1 MREHLK
7 LQQELFFSFLVDRLI
22 RPAGSL
28 TSAGARKGEMES
40 ELDAHTWNVAESP
53 VSGHSSVTLAG
64 TPMKSVHSLGGT
76 ERRSSGSLTQ
86 SGGPSSGGSRQQQ
99 AVFTHANEAR
109 ELMLEYLAQY
119 ARAPDFMTNL
129 WINYDC
135 NVDCEDLFER
145 LIKFLSRVR
154 DLKRYCRTLI
164 PLLTSGVLLSIRA
177 STRLYQITPTTKI
190 IRSCNVSILF
200 LLSSTISHRVWT
212 PCV

>member
-145 LIKFLSRVR
+145 LIKFLSRVCS
-154 DLKRYCRTLI
+154 LKRSCHI
-164 PLLTSGVLLSIRA
+164 PVPLLRVTSCFSLISIRA
-177 STRLYQITPTTKI
+177 STRLCQITPIIRT

-200 LLSSTISHRVWT
+200 SLSSTTSLRV
-212 PCV
+212 